1 MDYGRIFVVKVG
13 DAFVSVPPT
22 KKGVAPVLE
31 SLSQARFYRD
41 VASARKVATDCGGAA
56 VAVDLAVNTSVQTY
70 TQDEDRFAFSRN
82 GLSCDPPPGW
92 RTIPPSARVAFLSAT
107 GWIRL

>member
-22 KKGVAPVLE
+22 KKAGAIFD
-31 SLSQARFYRD
+31 SLSQAHFYRD
-41 VASARKVATDCGGAA
+41 VASARKAATECGGTA
-56 VAVDLAVNTSVQTY
+56 VAVDLTVNTSVQTY

-92 RTIPPSARVAFLSAT
+92 RAIPPSARVAFLSAT